1 MKGIMKKNAFMFS
14 LLAIAAL
21 MLAAGWSLQQ
31 PNPIIVMDTL
41 QSLMVSGI
49 LTAMTAA
56 MATTVGLGLAARR
69 A

>member
-1 MKGIMKKNAFMFS
+1 MKGIMKKNMFMFS

-21 MLAAGWSLQQ
+21 TLAAGWSLQQ

-49 LTAMTAA
+49 LTGITAA

-69 A
+69 N